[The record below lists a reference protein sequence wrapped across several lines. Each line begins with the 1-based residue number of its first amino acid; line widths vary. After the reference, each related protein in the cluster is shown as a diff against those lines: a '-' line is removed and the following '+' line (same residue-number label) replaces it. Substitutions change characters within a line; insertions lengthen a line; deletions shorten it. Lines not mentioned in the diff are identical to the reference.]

1 MKRLIAS
8 LFVALVFGVTTAWTQ
23 QPGDGK
29 YMLQNGNVTIV
40 IDAAH
45 GGRIVSYKYGE
56 QEALSQLTWPESFGS
71 TFWTSPQREWNWP
84 PVPEFDKQPY
94 TVEAADDEVIRM
106 VSNVSA
112 RLGFKIRKTI
122 TLGENRSFLIT
133 YTIINE
139 SNEPKKVAPWEIT
152 RVPNEGGLIFFKAP
166 LAGITPAG
174 LMNFREAF
182 GAVWYQTDE
191 ANQNRKINADGKGW
205 LAYCNEGLL
214 LVKAFE
220 DLDDTQPAPG
230 EAEIQVYLNRGR
242 TFIELESQGAYRT
255 LQPHEELYWTV
266 RWYLLPSEGPA
277 EPSEILL
284 QQVKAL
290 LYS

>member
-8 LFVALVFGVTTAWTQ
+8 LFVALVFGVTTAWAQ

-166 LAGITPAG
+166 LSGITPAG
-174 LMNFREAF
+174 
-182 GAVWYQTDE
+182 
-191 ANQNRKINADGKGW
+191 
-205 LAYCNEGLL
+205 
-214 LVKAFE
+214 KAFE

-290 LYS
+290 LY